1 MKTRILIPVMVSLL
15 CLPGCAL
22 NGYQGVRTEE
32 YPAVRQIFDLTFG
45 WKRTLHEQGMT
56 IEGYARNTRYFIV
69 RDLELRVALVAADGR
84 ERARETFLFIPQ
96 ELREGERAPFSVT
109 LKARPQSGDRLRFI
123 YSYRF
128 SEGGDRSDGN
138 GGSWM
143 NSFEVDALE

>member
-1 MKTRILIPVMVSLL
+1 MKTRILIPVMMSLL

-22 NGYQGVRTEE
+22 NGYQGVRAEE

-45 WKRTLHEQGMT
+45 WKKALDERGMT

-69 RDLELRVALVAADGR
+69 KDLELRVSLVAGDGR
-84 ERARETFLFIPQ
+84 EKVRETFLFVPS

-109 LKARPQSGDRLRFI
+109 LRERPRAGDRLRFT

-138 GGSWM
+138 GGGWM